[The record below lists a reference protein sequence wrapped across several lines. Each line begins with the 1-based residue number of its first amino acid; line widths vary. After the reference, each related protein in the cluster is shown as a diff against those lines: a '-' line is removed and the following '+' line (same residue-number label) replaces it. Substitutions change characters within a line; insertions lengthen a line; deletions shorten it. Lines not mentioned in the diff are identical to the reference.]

1 MLIEENGKAN
11 YKYYN
16 LPLERSR
23 IESLPMNWT
32 VVHEINDESPLA
44 GFTLEDMKAA
54 DVELYVLVRA
64 FNDVYSN
71 TVLQRTS
78 YTYNE
83 IKINHKFKPMY
94 QETENGTILELHK
107 LSKFVEQES

>member
-1 MLIEENGKAN
+1 
-11 YKYYN
+11 
-16 LPLERSR
+16 
-23 IESLPMNWT
+23 MNWT

-54 DVELYVLVRA
+54 DVELYVLVRG

-83 IKINHKFKPMY
+83 IMIDHKFVQMY
-94 QETENGTILELHK
+94 QETEHGTILELHK
-107 LSKFVEQES
+107 LSKFVDQD

>member
-1 MLIEENGKAN
+1 
-11 YKYYN
+11 
-16 LPLERSR
+16 
-23 IESLPMNWT
+23 

-54 DVELYVLVRA
+54 DVELYVLVRG

-71 TVLQRTS
+71 TVQQRTS

-83 IKINHKFKPMY
+83 IKTNRKFTPMY

-107 LSKFVEQES
+107 LSKFVEQS